1 MVPARSRGGGQNPA
15 AAAPARRDRG
25 PPRMSELPPLT
36 HHQILELAAPL
47 VQQGLAVD
55 LAACD
60 RAARR
65 IAFRPREHAAGDGLP
80 ARHERW
86 WLELPSARRQRL
98 TRALALELP
107 DATEARLWAEGDDT
121 AALLA
126 QLAAVPH
133 ARQFVAAAD
142 TWAALQQRLAAG
154 GTAGRALGPQ
164 LVLLAA
170 TAPVAGLV
178 LQMKL
183 SGVAGFP
190 AELEL
195 LRQPDDPR
203 KLPDDLLAVLGRPWD
218 RLTALSRGWIGQ
230 LSLKGE
236 EPRRSD
242 AAREGIATAL
252 AHLARTLAEPP
263 ARFHERHRGA
273 RWRVALR
280 GSGPVLAGA
289 ALVGLA
295 LHLQSL
301 GDAYSSYLGLLAN
314 LAPPLLMGLF
324 FLRREMPR
332 IGLPRPPRPLRAD
345 AWNAS

>member
-1 MVPARSRGGGQNPA
+1 MDPQ
-15 AAAPARRDRG
+15 
-25 PPRMSELPPLT
+25 PPLT
-36 HHQILELAAPL
+36 HHEIVELAAPL
-47 VQQGLAVD
+47 VRQGWAVD

-65 IAFRPREHAAGDGLP
+65 IEFRPRAHAAAEGLP
-80 ARHERW
+80 AQRESW
-86 WLELPSARRQRL
+86 TLDVPSAGRQRL
-98 TRALALELP
+98 TRTLVLEGP
-107 DATEARLWAEGDDT
+107 EDAAAAQVTPVTPATLWAEGADA

-126 QLAAVPH
+126 RLSAVPP
-133 ARQFVAAAD
+133 ARQFVAAGG
-142 TWAALQQRLAAG
+142 TWAALRQRLPAA
-154 GTAGRALGPQ
+154 AHAPP
-164 LVLLAA
+164 VLLGA
-170 TAPVAGLV
+170 TAQVAGLT
-178 LQMKL
+178 LQLKV
-183 SGVAGFP
+183 SGVQGFP

-195 LRQPDDPR
+195 LRPAGDAR
-203 KLPDDLLAVLGRPWD
+203 RLPEDLLAVLGRRWD
-218 RLTALSRGWIGQ
+218 RLTALSRGWVGQ
-230 LSLKGE
+230 LALRGP

-242 AAREGIATAL
+242 EARAGIAMAL
-252 AHLARTLAEPP
+252 EHLARTLAEPP

>member
-1 MVPARSRGGGQNPA
+1 MP
-15 AAAPARRDRG
+15 
-25 PPRMSELPPLT
+25 ELPPLT

-55 LAACD
+55 LAASD

-65 IAFRPREHAAGDGLP
+65 IAFRAQEHAAEGDLP
-80 ARHERW
+80 ARREAW
-86 WLELPSARRQRL
+86 SLDVSSARRPRL
-98 TRALALELP
+98 TRELVLVVQQGSTP
-107 DATEARLWAEGDDT
+107 PAASELWAEGDDT

-126 QLAAVPH
+126 RLRAVPH
-133 ARQFVAAAD
+133 ARQFVTAAGA
-142 TWAALQQRLAAG
+142 TAVLQQRLAADG
-154 GTAGRALGPQ
+154 ADAATGPR

-178 LQMKL
+178 LQVKV

-218 RLTALSRGWIGQ
+218 RLTALSRGWVGQ

-242 AAREGIATAL
+242 EARAGIATAL

-263 ARFHERHRGA
+263 SRFHERHRGA
-273 RWRVALR
+273 RWRVAMR
-280 GSGPVLAGA
+280 GTGPVLAGV
-289 ALVGLA
+289 ALVALA

-301 GDAYSSYLGLLAN
+301 GDAYTSYLGLLAN

-332 IGLPRPPRPLRAD
+332 IGLPRPPRPPRAD